1 MKRDHEDA
9 IVARLRA
16 AVRRAPVVAG
26 IGDDCA
32 AVAGPGRGQLL
43 LLKTDCVVEG
53 RHFRAAD
60 SSASVGWKAACRA
73 VSDIAA
79 CGGGPQHALITCV
92 LREEQTG
99 RWLNGL
105 YRGIERAGREYGFHV
120 VGGELART
128 GGPAVI
134 NVAMTGSAARREFV
148 SRGGGKPGDVLYVTG
163 VLGGSLRSGW
173 HLRFR
178 PRLLEAHWLAEKI
191 RPSAMMDLSDGLAAD
206 LPRLAAESGTGFVID
221 AESVARRRGVTLRA
235 ALSDGEDFELLFAVP
250 KTKTARLER
259 EWKRK
264 FPALRLTRIGHL
276 AKRGM
281 AQGLGAAR
289 GYDHFARP

>member
-1 MKRDHEDA
+1 VSANREDA

-16 AVRRAPVVAG
+16 ALRRAPAVAG

-32 AVAGPGRGQLL
+32 AVEAPRGKLL
-43 LLKTDCVVEG
+43 LLKTDCVVER
-53 RHFRAAD
+53 RHFRASD
-60 SSASVGWKAACRA
+60 SPVAVGWKSVCRA

-79 CGGGPQHALITCV
+79 CGGEAQHALITCV
-92 LREEQTG
+92 LRDEQSG
-99 RWLNGL
+99 RWLDGL
-105 YRGIERAGREYGFHV
+105 YRGIEKAGREFGFHI

-128 GGPAVI
+128 DGPSVI
-134 NVAMTGSAARREFV
+134 NVAMTGTVARREFIR
-148 SRGGGKPGDVLYVTG
+148 RGGGRSGDLLYITG
-163 VLGGSLRSGW
+163 ALGGSLRSGW

-178 PRLLEAHWLAEKI
+178 PRLREARWLAKNI
-191 RPSAMMDLSDGLAAD
+191 RPTAMMDLSDGLAAD

-221 AESVARRRGVTLRA
+221 ANAVPHRRGASLRA

-250 KTKTARLER
+250 KTKSIRLEK

-276 AKRGM
+276 EKRGTVR
-281 AQGLGAAR
+281 GLGAAR
-289 GYDHFARP
+289 GFDHFAGK

>member
-1 MKRDHEDA
+1 MSANREDA

-16 AVRRAPVVAG
+16 ALRRAPAVAG

-32 AVAGPGRGQLL
+32 AVEAPRGKLL
-43 LLKTDCVVEG
+43 LLKTDCVVER
-53 RHFRAAD
+53 RHFRASD
-60 SSASVGWKAACRA
+60 SPTAVGWKAVCRA

-79 CGGGPQHALITCV
+79 CGGEPQHALVTCV
-92 LREEQTG
+92 LRDKQTG
-99 RWLNGL
+99 RWLDGL
-105 YRGIERAGREYGFHV
+105 YCGIEKAGREFGFHV

-128 GGPAVI
+128 DGPAVI
-134 NVAMTGSAARREFV
+134 NVAMTGTVARREFV
-148 SRGGGKPGDVLYVTG
+148 GRGGGRIGDLFYVTG
-163 VLGGSLRSGW
+163 TLGGSLRSGW
-173 HLRFR
+173 HLRFC
-178 PRLLEAHWLAEKI
+178 PRLREARWLAKNI
-191 RPSAMMDLSDGLAAD
+191 RPTAMMDLSDGLAAD

-221 AESVARRRGVTLRA
+221 AESVPRRRGVTLRA

-250 KTKTARLER
+250 KAKAARLER